1 MKTLTLAL
9 LFATLLPISSLAQ
22 NEPEVEVLKSG
33 WRKLVHNTN
42 LTGKR
47 IQDMR
52 NLRIDAQISEE
63 SRKDKP
69 NYAEIQRLQ
78 NEKRYQVTPLDRP
91 DPTTKNYEY
100 KFRFKNR
107 GAKEIVSL
115 EWTYVFRDPATQ
127 KPLVAHRFNTDA
139 RIAHGKD
146 KDVTA
151 YTDASPPQIVNAK
164 AQQKD
169 GKAWIE
175 EVIITKVVFADGSR
189 WERR

>member
-1 MKTLTLAL
+1 MKKLTFAL
-9 LFATLLPISSLAQ
+9 LFAILLPISSLAQ

-33 WRKLVHNTN
+33 WRKLEHNKN

-47 IQDMR
+47 VQDMR

-63 SRKDKP
+63 IRKDKP
-69 NYAEIQRLQ
+69 NYAEIERLK

-100 KFRFKNR
+100 KFRFKNL
-107 GAKEIVSL
+107 GAKEIVGL
-115 EWTYVFRDPATQ
+115 EWTYVFRDPPTQ
-127 KPLVAHRFNTDA
+127 KPLVAHSFNTDA

-146 KDVTA
+146 KEVTA

-175 EVIITKVVFADGSR
+175 EVII
-189 WERR
+189 

>member
-9 LFATLLPISSLAQ
+9 LFAALLPLSSLAQ
-22 NEPEVEVLKSG
+22 NEPEVEVLKSA
-33 WRKLVHNTN
+33 WRKLEHNQN
-42 LTGKR
+42 LTGKK

-52 NLRIDAQISEE
+52 NARIDAQISEE
-63 SRKDKP
+63 RRKDKP
-69 NYAEIQRLQ
+69 DYNEINRLQ

-91 DPTTKNYEY
+91 DPTTKDYEY

-107 GAKEIVSL
+107 AAKEIVGL
-115 EWTYVFRDPATQ
+115 EWTYLFSDAATH

-139 RIAHGKD
+139 RITRGKD
-146 KDVTA
+146 KQVTA
-151 YTDASPPQIVNAK
+151 YTDASPPRIVNAK
-164 AQQKD
+164 TQPKD